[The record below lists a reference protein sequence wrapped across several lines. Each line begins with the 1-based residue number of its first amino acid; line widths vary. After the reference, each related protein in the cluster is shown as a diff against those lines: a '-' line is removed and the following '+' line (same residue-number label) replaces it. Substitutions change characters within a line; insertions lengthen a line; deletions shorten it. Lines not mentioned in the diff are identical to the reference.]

1 MSDSPVRRSVPSVA
15 VVLPGPVEVGDDLAR
30 CRPEL
35 SAGYAAELPAARAAV
50 LARLWGALS
59 REPIA
64 GVAGREE
71 RGGRLTVVL
80 SDGRRLSGPVSAAAP
95 FAVAA
100 AGLVVRVRHPDG
112 SGGAY
117 ADPAELLA
125 GCGLP
130 GRGGGFAAEV
140 ANSVANLALARA
152 ARPAPVAGGGAGGG
166 LVEPPAGWESMVVD
180 GHPLHPGCRTRAGMS
195 TGQVLAYAPEH
206 RPRVALR
213 LVAVPAGRW
222 FSTGAG
228 LAPVLPV
235 HPWQYERLVE
245 GLGWLRDTGR
255 RLPVRPLMSLR
266 TVSVVGEPGRQ
277 LKTAVDV
284 QMTSAVRTVSEA
296 AVRNGPPVTAFLAGL
311 AARAGS
317 GLTVLVEPAAGAVL
331 VDGRPWRSLAVVQ
344 RRVPPVGAGEVVL
357 PLAVL
362 AAAGVDG
369 RPVSAAAVDVGCA
382 GDPVR
387 WLAALA
393 RVVLP
398 GPLALLRWGV
408 ALEAHG
414 QNLLVVLRAG
424 RPVRLWYRDVGG
436 IRVSPAGLARYGLA
450 PPPLHGDLAA
460 DDPQVLRDT
469 LLGALGVALGE
480 QVAVLSR
487 TFGVAP
493 GSLWRAV
500 AEVARGVPAA
510 AGDRAALFGATWPV
524 KATTAMRLA
533 TDPLDVRW
541 ARVPGPL
548 AGLAGR

>member
-1 MSDSPVRRSVPSVA
+1 VPSSA
-15 VVLPGPVEVGDDLAR
+15 VLPGPVEVGDDLAR

-50 LARLWGALS
+50 LARLWGALA
-59 REPIA
+59 REPVV
-64 GVAGREE
+64 GVAGRRE
-71 RGGRLTVVL
+71 RGGRLTVAL
-80 SDGRRLSGPVSAAAP
+80 SDGSRLSGPVAAAAP

-100 AGLVVRVRHPDG
+100 AGLAVRVQGPDG
-112 SGGAY
+112 SVRAY
-117 ADPAELLA
+117 ADPAELVGA
-125 GCGLP
+125 CRLP
-130 GRGGGFAAEV
+130 GRVGGFAAEV

-152 ARPAPVAGGGAGGG
+152 AQPEAAAGAAAG
-166 LVEPPAGWESMVVD
+166 LVEPPAGWESLVVD

-222 FSTGAG
+222 FTTGAG

-245 GLGWLRDTGR
+245 GLGWLRDTGA

-266 TVSVVGEPGRQ
+266 TVSVLGEPGRH

-284 QMTSAVRTVSEA
+284 QMTSAVRTVSDA

-311 AARAGS
+311 AARVGS
-317 GLTVLVEPAAGAVL
+317 GLAVLVEPAAGAVL

-344 RRVPPVGAGEVVL
+344 RRVPPTGAGEVAL

-369 RPVSAAAVDVGCA
+369 RPVAAAAVDAGCA
-382 GDPVR
+382 GDPVA

-398 GPLALLRWGV
+398 GPLALLRLGV

-414 QNLLVVLRAG
+414 QNTLVVLRAG

-436 IRVSPAGLARYGLA
+436 IRVSPARLARFGLA

-469 LLGALGVALGE
+469 LFGALGVALGE

-487 TFGVAP
+487 AYGVAP
-493 GSLWRAV
+493 GLLWGAV
-500 AEVARGVPAA
+500 ARVARRVPAA

-533 TDPLDVRW
+533 ADPLDVRW